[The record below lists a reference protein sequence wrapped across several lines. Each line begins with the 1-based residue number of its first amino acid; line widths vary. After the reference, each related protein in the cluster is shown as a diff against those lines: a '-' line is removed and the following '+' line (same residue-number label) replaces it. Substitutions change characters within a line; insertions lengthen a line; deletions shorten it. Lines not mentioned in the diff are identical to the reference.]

1 MKWHQRN
8 GASKKENN
16 GGQVMAKINGGIVS
30 GVKMKMAASAAKA
43 WRNGERKESQ
53 RHQQLKASAKN
64 NGGGVANNGGENNQ

>member
-1 MKWHQRN
+1 MARQR
-8 GASKKENN
+8 KKIMAGEE
-16 GGQVMAKINGGIVS
+16 MAKINGGSVS